1 MNTPWYDEYG
11 ASALPLGDLA
21 VLDPP
26 TPLAAAEDLS
36 MANSFSELGSQW
48 IDRIQ
53 HGPVF
58 VNGL

>member
-1 MNTPWYDEYG
+1 VLLLMNTPWYDEYG

-36 MANSFSELGSQW
+36 MANSFSELGSQ
-48 IDRIQ
+48 
-53 HGPVF
+53 
-58 VNGL
+58 